1 MGPVGWAE
9 LVSLLIL
16 LLVLGG
22 LVLGIV
28 LIVTGGRKGS
38 AGEMACGRCGYAVRG
53 LEQLACPECGAD
65 LREAGIAR
73 GGSSGKRTL
82 GIVLVSLCGFLLLSC
97 CGLMAIGFLAAGTS
111 VRSAPVQAYP
121 TQQSTPAPQDGSAD
135 DPAQAQEDG
144 PADDDAPLP
153 EAQP

>member
-121 TQQSTPAPQDGSAD
+121 TQQSTPAQQGAVA

-153 EAQP
+153 DAQP

>member
-22 LVLGIV
+22 LVVGVV
-28 LIVTGGRKGS
+28 LILTGGRKGS

-53 LEQLACPECGAD
+53 LEQLACPECGVD

-97 CGLMAIGFLAAGTS
+97 CGLMAIGFLAAGAS

-121 TQQSTPAPQDGSAD
+121 TQQSTPAQQGAVA
-135 DPAQAQEDG
+135 DPAQAQGDG

-153 EAQP
+153 DAQP